1 VEEGKPFLG
10 NQKDQN
16 DGAEQPK
23 KGNFSEIIHKEGES
37 DKGSLHIV
45 ASFILFHDMLD
56 YST

>member
-23 KGNFSEIIHKEGES
+23 KGNLSKVIHKEGES
-37 DKGSLHIV
+37 DEGSLHIV
-45 ASFILFHDMLD
+45 ASFILFHDLLD
-56 YST
+56 HST